1 MRLSL
6 AVVDSVLVQV
16 RVMAVKH
23 ACVEEVVV
31 NCEDFGHDVERVHA
45 EGISGRC
52 LAKHSLEDGEGS
64 LWELVHMDACG
75 DAVVERAGLDD
86 DCVITQAV
94 AVLVEVF
101 ERR

>member
-1 MRLSL
+1 
-6 AVVDSVLVQV
+6 
-16 RVMAVKH
+16 
-23 ACVEEVVV
+23 VV

-64 LWELVHMDACG
+64 LGEFVLVDACG

-86 DCVITQAV
+86 DRVV
-94 AVLVEVF
+94 A
-101 ERR
+101 

>member
-1 MRLSL
+1 
-6 AVVDSVLVQV
+6 
-16 RVMAVKH
+16 
-23 ACVEEVVV
+23 
-31 NCEDFGHDVERVHA
+31 
-45 EGISGRC
+45 